1 MEILQICH
9 KPPYPPSDGGTIAMN
24 NITQGLINAGHTV
37 KVMALETPKH
47 PLRKDLLPDSYC
59 EATHIET
66 AFVDT
71 SIKIPSALKSFLT
84 HQSYQVKRFYSK
96 AFAAKLAETLK
107 RNHYDIVHLESVFT
121 TPYIPVIRQYSQ
133 ARIVLRT
140 HNIEHLIW
148 QRMARNEQNPA
159 RKWAIRAF
167 SNQMKRYECSL
178 GKMIDAFAAI
188 STPDYQ
194 FFKELFTDVPGAVI
208 PFGIDVDDYEPEED
222 YMASDKPELFHIGSM
237 DWMPNV
243 EGVEWFLDEVW
254 PSVLAEFP
262 EVTFTIAG
270 RKIPAEISS
279 RNDRNV
285 IIAGEVDSANEFMLS
300 KDIMIVPILAGSGI
314 RVKIIEGMA
323 LGKVVITTSI
333 GAEGL
338 DVENGKNIL
347 IADTPEEFVAAI
359 EKCVRTPDVC
369 AIIGENARNF
379 VSLYHNN
386 ELITNKL
393 VDFYRSLL

>member
-1 MEILQICH
+1 MDILQICH
-9 KPPYPPSDGGTIAMN
+9 KPPYPPTDGGSIAMN
-24 NITQGLINAGHTV
+24 NITQGLLESGHHV
-37 KVMALETPKH
+37 KVMALETQKH
-47 PLRKDLLPDSYC
+47 PLRKDLIPDSYI
-59 EATHIET
+59 EATGLET
-66 AFVDT
+66 TFIDT
-71 SIKIPSALKSFLT
+71 SVKIPSALKSLLT

-96 AFAAKLAETLK
+96 AFVAKLADTLK
-107 RNHYDIVHLESVFT
+107 HNHYDIVHLESVFT

-133 ARIVLRT
+133 AKIVLRT

-148 QRMARNEQNPA
+148 QRMARNEQNPVK
-159 RKWAIRAF
+159 KWAIRAF
-167 SNQMKRYECSL
+167 SNQMKRYECTL
-178 GKMIDAFAAI
+178 GNMIDAFAAI
-188 STPDYQ
+188 SNPDYQ
-194 FFKELFTDVPGAVI
+194 FFKDLFVSVPGTVI
-208 PFGIDVDDYEPEED
+208 PFGINVDDYEPEED
-222 YMASDKPELFHIGSM
+222 YMPSDKPELFHIGSM
-237 DWMPNV
+237 DWMPNI

-254 PSVLAEFP
+254 PSVLTEFP
-262 EVTFTIAG
+262 DVTFTIAG
-270 RKIPAEISS
+270 RKIPAEISN

-285 IIAGEVDSANEFMLS
+285 IVAGEVPSANEFMLA
-300 KDIMIVPILAGSGI
+300 KDIMVVPILAGSGI

-347 IADTPEEFVAAI
+347 IANTPEEFVAAI
-359 EKCVRTPDVC
+359 EKCVKTPDVC

-393 VDFYRSLL
+393 IDFYRSLL

>member
-1 MEILQICH
+1 MDILQICH
-9 KPPYPPSDGGTIAMN
+9 KPPYPPTDGGTIAMN
-24 NITQGLINAGHTV
+24 NITQGLLESGHHV
-37 KVMALETPKH
+37 KVMALETQKH
-47 PLRKDLLPDSYC
+47 PVRKDLIPESYL
-59 EATHIET
+59 EATHLET
-66 AFVDT
+66 AFIDT

-96 AFAAKLAETLK
+96 AFATKLAETLK
-107 RNHYDIVHLESVFT
+107 RNHFDIIHLESVFT

-133 ARIVLRT
+133 AKIVLRT

-148 QRMARNEQNPA
+148 QRMAKNEQNPVK
-159 RKWAIRAF
+159 KWAIKAF
-167 SNQMKRYECSL
+167 SKQMKRYEYSL
-178 GKMIDAFAAI
+178 GNMIDAFAAI

-194 FFKELFTDVPGAVI
+194 FFKDLFVSVPGTVI
-208 PFGIDVDDYEPEED
+208 PFGINVDDYEPEED
-222 YMASDKPELFHIGSM
+222 YMPSDKPELFHIGSM
-237 DWMPNV
+237 DWLPNI

-254 PSVLAEFP
+254 PSVLVEFP

-270 RKIPAEISS
+270 RKIPDTITS

-285 IIAGEVDSANEFMLS
+285 IVAGEVPSANEFMLS
-300 KDIMIVPILAGSGI
+300 KDIMVVPILAGSGI

-359 EKCVRTPDVC
+359 EKCVKTPDVC

-393 VDFYRSLL
+393 IDFYRSLL

>member
-1 MEILQICH
+1 MDILQICH
-9 KPPYPPSDGGTIAMN
+9 KPPYPPTDGGSIAMN
-24 NITQGLINAGHTV
+24 NITQGLLEAGQHV

-47 PLRKDLLPDSYC
+47 PLRNDLIPDSYR
-59 EATHIET
+59 EATQIET
-66 AFVDT
+66 SFIDT
-71 SIKIPSALKSFLT
+71 SVKIPSALKSFLT

-96 AFAAKLAETLK
+96 AFAIKLAETLK

-148 QRMARNEQNPA
+148 QRMARNEQNPVK
-159 RKWAIRAF
+159 KWALKTF
-167 SNQMKRYECSL
+167 SKQMKRYECSL
-178 GKMIDAFAAI
+178 GNMIDAFATI
-188 STPDYQ
+188 SMPDYQ
-194 FFKELFTDVPGAVI
+194 FFKTLYDTIPGTVI
-208 PFGIDVDDYEPEED
+208 PFGINVEDYEPEED
-222 YMASDKPELFHIGSM
+222 YMPSDKPELFHIGSM
-237 DWMPNV
+237 DWMPNI

-254 PSVLAEFP
+254 PRVLSEFP

-270 RKIPAEISS
+270 RKIPAEIIE
-279 RNDRNV
+279 RNERNV
-285 IIAGEVDSANEFMLS
+285 LVAGEVESANEFMLS

-359 EKCVRTPDVC
+359 EKCVKTPDVC

-393 VDFYRSLL
+393 IDFYRSLL

>member
-1 MEILQICH
+1 MEVLQLCH
-9 KPPYPPSDGGTIAMN
+9 KPPYPPTDGGTIAMN
-24 NITQGLINAGHTV
+24 NITQGLLDLGHTV
-37 KVMALETPKH
+37 KVMAIETPKH
-47 PLRKDLLPDSYC
+47 PLKKDLVPDSYAKSTC
-59 EATHIET
+59 LET
-66 AFVDT
+66 AFIDT
-71 SIKIPSALKSFLT
+71 SVRIPAALKSFLT
-84 HQSYQVKRFYSK
+84 HQSYQVNRFYSK
-96 AFAAKLAETLK
+96 AFAVKLAEVLK
-107 RNHYDIVHLESVFT
+107 KNHYDIVHLESVFT

-133 ARIVLRT
+133 AKIVLRT

-159 RKWAIRAF
+159 KRWAIRAF
-167 SNQMKRYECSL
+167 SNQMRRYECSL
-178 GKMIDAFAAI
+178 GNMIDAFAAI
-188 STPDYQ
+188 SKPDYQ
-194 FFKELFTDVPGAVI
+194 FFKKAFGSVPGEVI
-208 PFGIDVDDYEPEED
+208 PFGIHVEDYEPEED

-254 PSVLAEFP
+254 PSVLSEFP

-270 RKIPAEISS
+270 RKIPESILTRA
-279 RNDRNV
+279 DRNV
-285 IIAGEVDSANEFMLS
+285 TVAGEVPSANEFMLS
-300 KDIMIVPILAGSGI
+300 KDIMVVPILAGSGI

-347 IADTPEEFVAAI
+347 IANSPEEFVSAI
-359 EKCVRTPDVC
+359 EKCVKTPDVC

>member
-1 MEILQICH
+1 MDILQICH

-24 NITQGLINAGHTV
+24 NITQGLLESGHHV
-37 KVMALETPKH
+37 KVLALETQKH
-47 PLRKDLLPDSYC
+47 PVKKDLIPASYL
-59 EATHIET
+59 EATCLET
-66 AFVDT
+66 VFIDT
-71 SIKIPSALKSFLT
+71 SVKIPSALKSLLT
-84 HQSYQVKRFYSK
+84 HQSYQVKRFYSRS
-96 AFAAKLAETLK
+96 FAVKLTETLK

-121 TPYIPVIRQYSQ
+121 TPYIPVIRQNSQ
-133 ARIVLRT
+133 AKIVLRT

-159 RKWAIRAF
+159 KKWAIRAF
-167 SNQMKRYECSL
+167 SNQMKRYESSL
-178 GKMIDAFAAI
+178 GNMIDAFAAI

-194 FFKELFTDVPGAVI
+194 FFKDLFVSVPGTVI
-208 PFGIDVDDYEPEED
+208 PFGVNVDDYEPEED
-222 YMASDKPELFHIGSM
+222 YMPSDKPELFHIGSM
-237 DWMPNV
+237 DWMPNI

-270 RKIPAEISS
+270 RKIPERITHRA
-279 RNDRNV
+279 DRNV
-285 IIAGEVDSANEFMLS
+285 IVAGEVPSANEFILS
-300 KDIMIVPILAGSGI
+300 KDIMVVPILAGSGI

-347 IADTPEEFVAAI
+347 IANTPEEFVAAI
-359 EKCVRTPDVC
+359 EKCVKTPDVC

-393 VDFYRSLL
+393 IDFYRSLL

>member
-1 MEILQICH
+1 MDILQICH

-24 NITQGLINAGHTV
+24 NITQGLLESGHHV
-37 KVMALETPKH
+37 KVMALETQKH
-47 PLRKDLLPDSYC
+47 PFRKDSIPDSYL
-59 EATHIET
+59 EATHLET

-71 SIKIPSALKSFLT
+71 SVKIPSALKSFLT
-84 HQSYQVKRFYSK
+84 HQSYQVKRFYFK
-96 AFAAKLAETLK
+96 AFATKLAETLK
-107 RNHYDIVHLESVFT
+107 RNHYDIIHLESVFT

-133 ARIVLRT
+133 AKIVLRT

-148 QRMARNEQNPA
+148 QRMARNEQNPVK
-159 RKWAIRAF
+159 KWTIKAF
-167 SNQMKRYECSL
+167 SNQMKRYEYSL
-178 GKMIDAFAAI
+178 GNMIDAFAAI
-188 STPDYQ
+188 SKPDYQ
-194 FFKELFTDVPGAVI
+194 FFKDLFVSVPGAVI
-208 PFGIDVDDYEPEED
+208 PFGINVDDYEPEED
-222 YMASDKPELFHIGSM
+222 YMPSDKPELFHIGSM

-254 PSVLAEFP
+254 PSVLTEFP

-270 RKIPAEISS
+270 RKIPELISRRTDS
-279 RNDRNV
+279 NV
-285 IIAGEVDSANEFMLS
+285 IVAGEVNSANEFMLS
-300 KDIMIVPILAGSGI
+300 KDIMVVPILAGSGI

-359 EKCVRTPDVC
+359 EKCVKTPDVC

-393 VDFYRSLL
+393 IDFYRSLL

>member
-1 MEILQICH
+1 MDILQICH
-9 KPPYPPSDGGTIAMN
+9 KPPYPPTDGGTIAMN
-24 NITQGLINAGHTV
+24 NITQGLLESGCHV
-37 KVMALETPKH
+37 KVMALETQKH
-47 PLRKDLLPDSYC
+47 PVRKDLIPDSYIKD
-59 EATHIET
+59 TGLET
-66 AFVDT
+66 AFIDT
-71 SIKIPSALKSFLT
+71 AVKIPSALKSFLT

-96 AFAAKLAETLK
+96 TFATKLAETLK
-107 RNHYDIVHLESVFT
+107 HNHYDIVHLESVFT

-133 ARIVLRT
+133 AKIVLRT

-159 RKWAIRAF
+159 KKWAIKAF

-178 GKMIDAFAAI
+178 GSMIDAFAAI
-188 STPDYQ
+188 SNPDYQ
-194 FFKELFTDVPGAVI
+194 FFKELFVSVPGAVI
-208 PFGIDVDDYEPEED
+208 PFGINVDDYEQEED
-222 YMASDKPELFHIGSM
+222 YMPSDKPELFHIGSM
-237 DWMPNV
+237 DWMPNI

-254 PSVLAEFP
+254 PSVLSEFP

-270 RKIPAEISS
+270 RKIPELISRRADS
-279 RNDRNV
+279 NV
-285 IIAGEVDSANEFMLS
+285 VIAGEVPSANDFMLS
-300 KDIMIVPILAGSGI
+300 KDIMVVPILAGSGI
-314 RVKIIEGMA
+314 RVKIIEAMA
-323 LGKVVITTSI
+323 LGKVIITTSI

-359 EKCVRTPDVC
+359 EKCVKTPDVC

-393 VDFYRSLL
+393 IDFYRSLL

>member
-1 MEILQICH
+1 MDILQICH

-24 NITQGLINAGHTV
+24 NITQGLLDLGHTV
-37 KVMALETPKH
+37 KVMAIETPKH
-47 PLRKDLLPDSYC
+47 PLKKDFVPDSYYKN
-59 EATHIET
+59 TSLET
-66 AFVDT
+66 TFVDT
-71 SIKIPSALKSFLT
+71 SVKFTAALKSFLT
-84 HQSYQVKRFYSK
+84 HQSYQVQRFYSK
-96 AFAAKLAETLK
+96 SFAAKLAEVLK
-107 RNHYDIVHLESVFT
+107 KNHYDIVHLESVFT
-121 TPYIPVIRQYSQ
+121 TPYIPVIRQFSK

-148 QRMARNEQNPA
+148 QRMAKNEQNPA
-159 RKWAIRAF
+159 KKWAIRAF
-167 SNQMKRYECSL
+167 SNQLKRYECAL
-178 GKMIDAFAAI
+178 GNMIDAFAAI

-194 FFKELFTDVPGAVI
+194 FFKNVFNVPGEVI
-208 PFGIDVDDYEPEED
+208 PFGINIDAYEPVED

-254 PSVLAEFP
+254 PSVLTEFP
-262 EVTFTIAG
+262 DVTFTIAG
-270 RKIPAEISS
+270 RKIPDRISA
-279 RNDRNV
+279 RTERNV
-285 IIAGEVDSANEFMLS
+285 SVVGEVPSAHDFMLS
-300 KDIMIVPILAGSGI
+300 KDIMVVPILAGSGI

-338 DVENGKNIL
+338 DVESGKNIL
-347 IADTPEEFVAAI
+347 IADTPEEFVSAI
-359 EKCVRTPDVC
+359 EKCVKTPDVC

-386 ELITNKL
+386 ELITSKL
-393 VDFYRSLL
+393 IDFYRSII